1 MHRSLLVL
9 ALALAAATACSDS
22 PTYPVLNIGDSGAK
36 PTAQI
41 LQGVLVLTED
51 EIPRYA
57 LQTGSDGRV
66 VLKPDLGRLLAASSM
81 DGAVGFDP
89 ADYPLHPVPIA
100 EWQGFLFLSLAES
113 PEPFETSHAPL
124 PSTSFSCPMPRCRV

>member
-22 PTYPVLNIGDSGAK
+22 PTYPVLNNGDSGAK

-66 VLKPDLGRLLAASSM
+66 VLNCESVDMNDAMLGEVVLARGRYDENGEFIVES
-81 DGAVGFDP
+81 
-89 ADYPLHPVPIA
+89 LHRIA
-100 EWQGFLFLSLAES
+100 EK
-113 PEPFETSHAPL
+113 PTD
-124 PSTSFSCPMPRCRV
+124 T